1 MEITASVSFLPSCI
15 PVCLAAPSLPPSA
28 CQREQALSF
37 WEAHPRSFYHPCSF
51 WGTVLCGMVWFTL
64 QTARIVVCEH
74 TGPDCLLIQHQGETA
89 NQNPLVQDL
98 LCWPW
103 EVELGCHKNSMS
115 HLMSVKNCQ
124 SPLCRNWIQQKYQQG
139 IPKITSKVP
148 F

>member
-1 MEITASVSFLPSCI
+1 MPGC
-15 PVCLAAPSLPPSA
+15 SLPASQCLPEGAGSELLGSA
-28 CQREQALSF
+28 S
-37 WEAHPRSFYHPCSF
+37 SIFYHPCSF

-64 QTARIVVCEH
+64 QTARLVVCEH

-139 IPKITSKVP
+139 ISKYQK
-148 F
+148 